1 MKKNYYIVVLIFLV
15 FFVISFITNILGA
28 LNPNVI
34 NSFHLSLTLSAL
46 LPFAFFIAYGVVS
59 IPAGMLV
66 EKYKEKK
73 TMLLA
78 FVVSFAGAFLSQYIL
93 TI

>member
-1 MKKNYYIVVLIFLV
+1 MKRNYYIVLLIFLI

-34 NSFHLSLTLSAL
+34 NSFNLSLTLSAF
-46 LPFAFFIAYGVVS
+46 LPFAFFIAYGIIS

-66 EKYKEKK
+66 EKYKEK
-73 TMLLA
+73 
-78 FVVSFAGAFLSQYIL
+78 IL
-93 TI
+93 CFSHF